1 MDELDGRGLARLQTD
16 HGAHPSPGGKR
27 GHRSRVVE
35 VAAKWPLAV
44 DGLAGGNGSGDE
56 LSMVRD
62 LDRDGHHVDVWLGH
76 QLLVV
81 REHRADPECFAGC
94 AGGFHVVRAERGDL
108 VVRQRPQCRDVS
120 GGGPAPNRAD
130 PDDPDTQG

>member
-1 MDELDGRGLARLQTD
+1 MDELDRRGLAGLQPD
-16 HGAHPSPGGKR
+16 DCAHPPLGGER

-44 DGLAGGNGSGDE
+44 DGLAGGKCGGDE

-62 LDRDGHHVDVWLGH
+62 LDRNSDDVDIGLGH

-81 REHRADPECFAGC
+81 
-94 AGGFHVVRAERGDL
+94 
-108 VVRQRPQCRDVS
+108 
-120 GGGPAPNRAD
+120 
-130 PDDPDTQG
+130 